1 MRSVKKEKKRKGKKK
16 MCVFWFS
23 LPKAMEI
30 EVKQEEEKKKKKKQ
44 GCAYLCRV
52 PLSTGRYVHII
63 PKVFSLFFF
72 FFFSFLSTPLCVCVS
87 LLSVPYLPY
96 LTRSLGT
103 VLYRYSSSYSSF
115 YTLLLCAIVG
125 GESRPALG
133 IWLVFF
139 ARCACPC
146 GRSDVF
152 NE

>member
-1 MRSVKKEKKRKGKKK
+1 MLFLVFPPQGNGDRGKTRRRRKKEKKTKKK
-16 MCVFWFS
+16 N
-23 LPKAMEI
+23 KD
-30 EVKQEEEKKKKKKQ
+30 
-44 GCAYLCRV
+44 
-52 PLSTGRYVHII
+52 VHIYVEYHLVQVDMCI
-63 PKVFSLFFF
+63 SYPKCFLYFFF
-72 FFFSFLSTPLCVCVS
+72 FFFFPFHPCVS

-103 VLYRYSSSYSSF
+103 VLYRYSSSYSSS